1 MKKQMILERAFTIWF
16 AATAVVLAAGLV
28 YGIVKVAL
36 GEATGLYI

>member
-16 AATAVVLAAGLV
+16 AETAVLLAAGLV

-36 GEATGLYI
+36 GDATGLYI

>member
-1 MKKQMILERAFTIWF
+1 MKKQMILERALTIWF
-16 AATAVVLAAGLV
+16 AATAAVLAAALV